1 MKITVKLDLIL
12 REGRFRVAEFEYPPG
27 SRISDVMEKLKISQ
41 NGVAAIMINNT
52 DAKPEQELQDGDEL
66 TFLTFVAG
74 G

>member
-1 MKITVKLDLIL
+1 
-12 REGRFRVAEFEYPPG
+12 
-27 SRISDVMEKLKISQ
+27 MEKLKISQ